1 MKLSEAFPL
10 TSAVYPQV
18 ARWDDELDW
27 RRNGVAVCHWL
38 VETQHR
44 LIAVNDG
51 EMLAFSASIR
61 ADIIEQTAR
70 APDEATASCI
80 DCIRFLSA
88 VIPGQRTLSCGQLGD
103 CYGWVL
109 WGISRTHDPA
119 VRVNRGNYALPPYGG
134 APDALN
140 ESGLPFV
147 VDWINTT

>member
-51 EMLAFSASIR
+51 EMLAFSASMR

-88 VIPGQRTLSCGQLGD
+88 VI
-103 CYGWVL
+103 
-109 WGISRTHDPA
+109 SRTAYPLMWPA
-119 VRVNRGNYALPPYGG
+119 WRLLRLGVVGHI
-134 APDALN
+134 PDA
-140 ESGLPFV
+140 
-147 VDWINTT
+147 